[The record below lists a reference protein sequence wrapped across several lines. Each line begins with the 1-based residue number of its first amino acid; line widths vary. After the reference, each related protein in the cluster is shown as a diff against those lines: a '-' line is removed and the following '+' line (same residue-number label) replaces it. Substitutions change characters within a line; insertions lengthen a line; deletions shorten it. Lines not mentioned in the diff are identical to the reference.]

1 MIGVWIISWK
11 MKNVKI
17 HLLLYPKSIRMKIIS
32 YLVVYPIGYIILQS
46 SMNVSWIKS
55 YLPAFENVRMRALE
69 KSIEISKL
77 PKNVHCNMKNP
88 KCPGELNL
96 LLSLHR
102 TENKNKVNDKYISV
116 L

>member
-1 MIGVWIISWK
+1 
-11 MKNVKI
+11 
-17 HLLLYPKSIRMKIIS
+17 
-32 YLVVYPIGYIILQS
+32 
-46 SMNVSWIKS
+46 
-55 YLPAFENVRMRALE
+55 MRALE

-77 PKNVHCNMKNP
+77 PKNVHCNMTNP

-116 L
+116 LYRSRKESIKYIFNRFFII

>member
-1 MIGVWIISWK
+1 
-11 MKNVKI
+11 
-17 HLLLYPKSIRMKIIS
+17 
-32 YLVVYPIGYIILQS
+32 
-46 SMNVSWIKS
+46 
-55 YLPAFENVRMRALE
+55 MRALE

-77 PKNVHCNMKNP
+77 PKNVHCNMTNP